1 MICSANCGSV
11 YLPTVIMLEEF
22 KSKLQY
28 DDIAVFENDMKM
40 LALVSEKGDDAEEV
54 REWVQQKLQ
63 QAS

>member
-1 MICSANCGSV
+1 
-11 YLPTVIMLEEF
+11 
-22 KSKLQY
+22 
-28 DDIAVFENDMKM
+28 MKM